1 MVTSITGYTA
11 ERMQAIEN
19 ASVIDGDIVGDNLIL
34 KRFDQTT
41 INAGNVRGP
50 QGIQGPPGQ
59 DGDVTVAQLNAAVAN
74 ATLPAGFIAMWSGST
89 APSGWLLCDNGQYS
103 ISTYGNLYAV
113 IGTRYGALTNG
124 SGGNGTTHFRTPLLI
139 GRVPVGIATG
149 ITPNL
154 NATIS
159 SSSTSHTHTGTAT
172 ASASS
177 VSGSTGTASVT
188 GTTGTSTTASVN
200 TQGLSV
206 NHTHTVTDTY
216 NTTGGQAQAA
226 KTTSGESNDHVHLVP
241 STTVN
246 STTISGTASSTS
258 ISGTAAAQSISL
270 SINAENAHVHT
281 ISTTEI
287 LYIIKA

>member
-11 ERMQAIEN
+11 TRMQAIEN

-50 QGIQGPPGQ
+50 QGIQGPAGQ
-59 DGDVTVAQLNAAVAN
+59 NGDVTVAQLNAAVAN
-74 ATLPAGFIAMWSGST
+74 ATLPPGFIAMWAGST
-89 APSGWLLCDNGQYS
+89 APSGWLLCDNGQYPIAS
-103 ISTYGNLYAV
+103 NASLYAV

-124 SGGNGTTHFRTPLLI
+124 SGAAGTTHFRTPLLI
-139 GRVPVGIATG
+139 GRVPVGITTG
-149 ITPNL
+149 VTPNT

-159 SSSTSHTHTGTAT
+159 SSSTSHGHTASAT

-177 VSGSTGTASVT
+177 VSGSTGTAYVS

-200 TQGLSV
+200 TQDISV
-206 NHTHTVTDTY
+206 NHTHTIQVTPGNNPQQT
-216 NTTGGQAQAA
+216 
-226 KTTSGESNDHVHLVP
+226 KTTSSESNAHVHLVP

-258 ISGTAAAQSISL
+258 ISGTAAAQSVSVTVNNE
-270 SINAENAHVHT
+270 SAHVHT

-287 LYIIKA
+287 VFIIKT